1 MNESNVVE
9 LKAPAE
15 DALGELL
22 KEGARQLLAQAIEAE
37 VAELLIQ
44 YADQTVN
51 GKRAVVRNG
60 YLPERSIQTGLG
72 EVPVKVPK
80 VRDRSGGGIK
90 FNSKLVPPYLKRTK
104 NVEEFIPWLYLKGIS
119 TGEMQPALEAL
130 LGEGAKGLSA
140 ATVSRLKKCWEA
152 DYRQW
157 QQRDLSRR
165 RYVYVW
171 ADGVYSNVRMDDRL
185 CLLVIVGSDDTGRKE
200 VLAVVDGYRESEAS
214 WLEVIE
220 QLESQG
226 LTIPPK
232 LAIGDGALGFWK
244 AIAKKW
250 PQTAQQRCWVH
261 KTANVLNKVP
271 KSVQPKIK
279 AALHEIWM
287 GETREDAYK
296 AFDSCVKRFEAKYP
310 KAMECLVKDKDK
322 RVFDLVKDFGTSE
335 SPKSTRSSTTHWCP
349 GRPGHPAFR
358 HNIASSLRL
367 HTGLPY
373 DWTPRSDA
381 PLGSP
386 LAPSARRVSRVA
398 SRLPGTTRLRFA
410 LHGGQRSLLAFY
422 DFPAAHWQH
431 IRTTNPIESVFATVR
446 LRTMKT
452 KNCGNRMTT
461 LAMAWKLME
470 TAQNKWRRLRGY
482 KLLAEMLEG
491 VKFKDGERVED
502 HSQGTAE
509 TVVHQI

>member
-1 MNESNVVE
+1 M
-9 LKAPAE
+9 
-15 DALGELL
+15 
-22 KEGARQLLAQAIEAE
+22 
-37 VAELLIQ
+37 
-44 YADQTVN
+44 
-51 GKRAVVRNG
+51 
-60 YLPERSIQTGLG
+60 
-72 EVPVKVPK
+72 
-80 VRDRSGGGIK
+80 
-90 FNSKLVPPYLKRTK
+90 PPYLKRTK

-130 LGEGAKGLSA
+130 LGEGATGLSA

-157 QQRDLSRR
+157 QQQDLSRR

-244 AIAKKW
+244 ALAKKW

-271 KSVQPKIK
+271 KSVQPN
-279 AALHEIWM
+279 
-287 GETREDAYK
+287 
-296 AFDSCVKRFEAKYP
+296 
-310 KAMECLVKDKDK
+310 
-322 RVFDLVKDFGTSE
+322 
-335 SPKSTRSSTTHWCP
+335 
-349 GRPGHPAFR
+349 RPGHPAFR

-410 LHGGQRSLLAFY
+410 LHGGQRESAYKAFDRCVRRFEAKYPKAMECLVKDKESLLAFY